1 MELRTK
7 TKVHL
12 QKFLPENSAENAEKS
27 IYNFTIRLCTDS
39 DIEKSWD
46 NDLFKYVYINKSLH
60 TINNLKC
67 NKSLINHIIHNKSSR
82 EIAFLDANSLQ
93 SDYDSTVISD
103 DQEYENDIVDG
114 LFKCPRCKG
123 KKTTYY
129 SVQTRSADEPMTNFI
144 TCLTCKNRWKN

>member
-7 TKVHL
+7 TRTHL
-12 QKFLPENSAENAEKS
+12 KSFLPDNSAKNAEKS
-27 IYNFTIRLCTDS
+27 IYNFTIRLCTDT
-39 DIEKSWD
+39 DIEKSWE
-46 NDLFKYVYINKSLH
+46 NDLFKYVYVHKSLH
-60 TINNLKC
+60 VINNLK
-67 NKSLINHIIHNKSSR
+67 NNPSLVNHIIVNKSSK
-82 EIAFLDANSLQ
+82 EIAFVDPDMLKYDYT
-93 SDYDSTVISD
+93 SDVIHD
-103 DQEYENDIVDG
+103 DEDQNNDIIEG